1 MGVAAV
7 PASDSLRLPLSA
19 PVEPPG
25 ATPGSPGFGEGQ
37 APRIGLYRSYDASMD
52 EGWTRWAFDTWK
64 VPYQPL
70 VDSVVRAGRLKEQ
83 FDAILLPD
91 QEPRQLL
98 DGLPKNY
105 PAPYAGGL
113 GSEGA
118 RALRQFVEDGGTLVA
133 LNQASRFV
141 MEQLLLP
148 VRNVLEGVPDDD
160 FYAPG
165 SIFRLELDTA
175 HAVAKGTPAHSI
187 AWFENGP
194 AFEVVDSTAVRVIG
208 RYPTDPDKV
217 LLSGWVLH
225 PDRVA
230 GRAALLEVHLGS
242 GRVILFGFR
251 PQYRGQSLATYPLL
265 LNSLQLR

>member
-1 MGVAAV
+1 MGGGTGQS
-7 PASDSLRLPLSA
+7 PGGLGLPLSA
-19 PVEPPG
+19 PVGPQGPRPG
-25 ATPGSPGFGEGQ
+25 YPGFGEGQ
-37 APRIGLYRSYDASMD
+37 AARIGLYRSYDASMD
-52 EGWTRWAFDTWK
+52 EGWTRWVFDTWK

-70 VDSVVRAGRLKEQ
+70 VDSVVRAGKLKEQ

-98 DGLPKNY
+98 DGLPKSY
-105 PAPYAGGL
+105 PAPYPGGL

-141 MEQLLLP
+141 VEQLLLP

-165 SIFRLELDTA
+165 SIFRLEVDTA
-175 HAVAKGTPAHSI
+175 HAVAKGTPAHNI

-194 AFEVVDSTAVRVIG
+194 AFEVVDSTAVRGLG

-217 LLSGWVLH
+217 LASGWVLH
-225 PDRVA
+225 PERVA
-230 GRAALLEVHLGS
+230 DRESVA
-242 GRVILFGFR
+242 
-251 PQYRGQSLATYPLL
+251 
-265 LNSLQLR
+265 